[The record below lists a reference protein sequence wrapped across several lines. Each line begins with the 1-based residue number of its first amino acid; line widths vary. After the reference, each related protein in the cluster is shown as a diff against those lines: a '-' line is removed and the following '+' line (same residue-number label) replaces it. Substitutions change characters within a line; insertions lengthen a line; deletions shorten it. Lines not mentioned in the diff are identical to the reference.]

1 MVRLA
6 FDNGVGVQQPC
17 IIITEVE
24 VPGRGYTPGG
34 RGGGGRGFEVGHRS
48 QSVPES
54 IIIKTVAIMRCC
66 SVQPRA

>member
-34 RGGGGRGFEVGHRS
+34 RGGGGGGLRLDTGHNLYLKASSSRL
-48 QSVPES
+48 
-54 IIIKTVAIMRCC
+54 
-66 SVQPRA
+66 